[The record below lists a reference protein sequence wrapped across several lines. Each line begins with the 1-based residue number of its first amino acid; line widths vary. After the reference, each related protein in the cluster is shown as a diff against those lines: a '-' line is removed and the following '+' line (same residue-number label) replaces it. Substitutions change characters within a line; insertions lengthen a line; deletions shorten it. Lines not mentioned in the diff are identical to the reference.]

1 MKIKRQKQLNIP
13 MLLLSGFVIGCVV
26 AIGLNL
32 TTNNATHQT
41 EERK

>member
-1 MKIKRQKQLNIP
+1 MKIERQKKLSIP
-13 MLLLSGFVIGCVV
+13 MFLLSGFAIGCVV
-26 AIGLNL
+26 AAGLNL